1 MADKDHFD
9 WTPKQWAYARAYELL
24 DKARVKPE
32 LCTPATAKAATVELK
47 KLAKRIHNS
56 FFQMGANK
64 YLKKICDD
72 DPKFAEAIKKERR
85 LAAYCRADIT
95 RRRIEDEWK
104 KEREASDDRS

>member
-24 DKARVKPE
+24 DKARVKSV
-32 LCTPATAKAATVELK
+32 LCTPATAKAATAELK
-47 KLAKRIHNS
+47 KLAKRINRS
-56 FFQMGANK
+56 LFQMSKNK
-64 YLKKICDD
+64 YFKKMCED
-72 DPKFAEAIKKERR
+72 DPKFSEAVKKQKR

-104 KEREASDDRS
+104 KEQETSIK

>member
-1 MADKDHFD
+1 
-9 WTPKQWAYARAYELL
+9 
-24 DKARVKPE
+24 
-32 LCTPATAKAATVELK
+32 
-47 KLAKRIHNS
+47 
-56 FFQMGANK
+56 MGANK

-104 KEREASDDRS
+104 KEREASEK